1 MHRLAV
7 CRKNRFIQDAQK
19 CIDTGCPCL
28 RRGVGGQAK
37 SFVGAIHACVL
48 KRCTSACKH
57 ELPLQEPTPQQACP
71 VLDTTKDE
79 GSPALAHRSAS
90 ARRRE
95 VRDRCLPAEALRRQ
109 GRGVFQPPD

>member
-1 MHRLAV
+1 MHKYEALLPAPRLRQAGE
-7 CRKNRFIQDAQK
+7 I
-19 CIDTGCPCL
+19 P
-28 RRGVGGQAK
+28 RRERIYA
-37 SFVGAIHACVL
+37 FTT
-48 KRCTSACKH
+48 RR
-57 ELPLQEPTPQQACP
+57 TPQQACP